1 MTEFSA
7 LLDFVSRETHD
18 HIKID
23 KSWLIVMKQ
32 TLFETKC
39 YNIQFFV
46 NSCGSL
52 FITGLR
58 K

>member
-7 LLDFVSRETHD
+7 LLNFFSRETHD

-23 KSWLIVMKQ
+23 NLWLIVIKQ

-39 YNIQFFV
+39 YKIQFFM

-52 FITGLR
+52 FITGLC